1 MESTRPQSE
10 EQGARRGGPRGHG
23 CAYGVRSRVGGQHRS
38 ASQCRLVRTGALR
51 NCTDG
56 NGLYGRGL
64 RGVPVGWLSYRWKHR
79 SAQPT
84 SVESG
89 LKAHMRLPAVER
101 RDLTIRVKNPVTR
114 QYTPIVLEVASK
126 LTRIP
131 NTICINLTVCLFVGL
146 NLSPKVKN

>member
-1 MESTRPQSE
+1 MGWVATIDPLLDAGWSV
-10 EQGARRGGPRGHG
+10 QGRYGTAR
-23 CAYGVRSRVGGQHRS
+23 
-38 ASQCRLVRTGALR
+38 T
-51 NCTDG
+51 G
-56 NGLYGRGL
+56 NGLYGR
-64 RGVPVGWLSYRWKHR
+64 
-79 SAQPT
+79 
-84 SVESG
+84 G

-101 RDLTIRVKNPVTR
+101 RDLTIRVKSLITR

>member
-1 MESTRPQSE
+1 MAGPAVT
-10 EQGARRGGPRGHG
+10 GART
-23 CAYGVRSRVGGQHRS
+23 AYGAGWVATGQHRS

-56 NGLYGRGL
+56 NRLYGRGL

-89 LKAHMRLPAVER
+89 LKAHMRLPAVEQ
-101 RDLTIRVKNPVTR
+101 RDLTIRVKSPVTR

>member
-1 MESTRPQSE
+1 MGWVATIDPLLDAGWSV
-10 EQGARRGGPRGHG
+10 QGRYGTAR
-23 CAYGVRSRVGGQHRS
+23 
-38 ASQCRLVRTGALR
+38 T
-51 NCTDG
+51 G

-64 RGVPVGWLSYRWKHR
+64 RGFPLRCRTSGQWKHR
-79 SAQPT
+79 TAQPT

-89 LKAHMRLPAVER
+89 LKAHMRLPAVEQ
-101 RDLTIRVKNPVTR
+101 RDLTIRVKSPVTR

>member
-1 MESTRPQSE
+1 MGWVATIDPLLDAGWSV
-10 EQGARRGGPRGHG
+10 QGR
-23 CAYGVRSRVGGQHRS
+23 YGT
-38 ASQCRLVRTGALR
+38 ARTGH
-51 NCTDG
+51 
-56 NGLYGRGL
+56 GLYGRGL
-64 RGVPVGWLSYRWKHR
+64 RGVPVVWLSYRWKHR

-101 RDLTIRVKNPVTR
+101 RDLTIRVKSLITR